1 MMQEHKQWNRLL
13 TLGVAIGLAAASFVA
28 SAASAATPS
37 PSFIPPTADWL
48 TTVNYYRAMAGLGS
62 VVEDSSMS
70 AGAAAHSCYMLY
82 NGISHDETPGLQGY
96 TPDGDVAGNSGNVAV
111 SSQIN
116 TSARSHVELWMS
128 GPFHAIGILRP
139 NLHSTGFG
147 KCDLPSTPTW
157 HSGATLDVLRG
168 LGNDPRPASPDPV
181 PRQRNHNEPR
191 PLHRRVTEPD
201 DLLRLDRLCRPPDHR
216 HDA

>member
-1 MMQEHKQWNRLL
+1 MMHVHKRLNRLVAMG
-13 TLGVAIGLAAASFVA
+13 LGVGLAAASFV
-28 SAASAATPS
+28 STAASASTPS
-37 PSFIPPTADWL
+37 PAFIPPTADWL
-48 TTVNYYRAMAGLGS
+48 TTVNYFRAMAGLGS
-62 VVEDSSMS
+62 VVEDGSMS

-96 TPDGDVAGNSGNVAV
+96 TPEGDVAGNSGNVAV
-111 SSQIN
+111 SSLIN

-147 KCDLPSTPTW
+147 KCDLASTPTW

-168 LGNDPRPASPDPV
+168 LGNRTPPRQPDPV
-181 PRQRNHNEPR
+181 PGQRHHDQPR
-191 PLHRRVTEPD
+191 PVRRRVTEPD
-201 DLLRLDRLCRPPDHR
+201 DLSAAGPALPACRSSP
-216 HDA
+216 